1 MVCDK
6 ETSVTGAR
14 GPEERQKS
22 ESKDEQ
28 RAAQE
33 DLDGSSKDVGWNFT
47 LLQQEAVAEL

>member
-1 MVCDK
+1 MVCNK

-14 GPEERQKS
+14 APEERQKS

-28 RAAQE
+28 GAAQE
-33 DLDGSSKDVGWNFT
+33 DVDGSSKDVGWNFT